1 MTQGPWL
8 LRMGA
13 AFGLLALAL
22 AWLAGAFESQLA
34 PGLAPPGAAAEEG
47 WVLVA
52 KQRPRYETV
61 SGTIEA
67 EETTVIASR
76 LLARITDLPV
86 RAGDQVARGALLV
99 ALERDDLE
107 AQRGQARE
115 ALRGAQARTEE
126 SARNLERVQALRDE
140 GLVAQADLDRARSR
154 AEEEAGALAAAK
166 RALDGAEA
174 ALAYAEIRAPFAG
187 RIVDRFLEPGAL
199 AAPGQ
204 KILSLYNPG
213 SLQVAAYVRESLA
226 VSLPSNAVFTLE
238 VPALGQHFEA
248 RIAERVPAAEPS
260 ARRFLIKG
268 RFPGAEGLLPGM
280 YARLFLPAGMETVL
294 FVPDAYL
301 RRFGQLE
308 VVWVAGP
315 RGPERRFVRVGDQE
329 AEGWRVL
336 SGLEAGERLRPPPE
350 G

>member
-8 LRMGA
+8 FRMGA

-22 AWLAGAFESQLA
+22 AWLAGAFEAKLA
-34 PGLAPPGAAAEEG
+34 PGLAPSGASQAAG

-52 KQRPRYETV
+52 EQRPRFETV
-61 SGTIEA
+61 AGTIEA

-76 LLARITDLPV
+76 LLARITTLPV

-99 ALERDDLE
+99 TLERDDLE
-107 AQRGQARE
+107 AQRGQAQE
-115 ALRGAQARTEE
+115 ALRGAEARTEE
-126 SARNLERVQALRDE
+126 SARTLERVRTLRDE

-154 AEEEAGALAAAK
+154 AEEEAGALATAK
-166 RALDGAEA
+166 RALDAAEA

-187 RIVDRFLEPGAL
+187 RIVDRFLEPGAM

-204 KILSLYNPG
+204 KILSLYNPA

-226 VSLPSNAVFTLE
+226 VSLAADAAFTLE
-238 VPALGQHFEA
+238 VPALGQRLEA

-268 RFPGAEGLLPGM
+268 RFPSAEGLLPGM
-280 YARLFLPAGMETVL
+280 YARLLLPAGTETVL
-294 FVPDAYL
+294 VVPDTYL
-301 RRFGQLE
+301 RRYGQLE

-315 RGPERRFVRVGDQE
+315 AGPERRFVRVGARE
-329 AEGWRVL
+329 GGGWRVL
-336 SGLEAGERLRPPPE
+336 SGLEAGERLLPPPE
-350 G
+350 A